1 LNLEKCMFL
10 VHSRVILGYVVSKEG
25 MLLDP
30 RILLAIVH
38 MPTPKTTKD
47 IQVYNGMAQY
57 YWFSLRSLLLSWLP
71 LPSY

>member
-1 LNLEKCMFL
+1 MFL
-10 VHSRVILGYVVSKEG
+10 VHSGVILGYVVSKEG